1 MRVRREERLD
11 DFLLHPGS
19 DGADMLDGRAG
30 NLHSLLG
37 EHSVLVHLHSGIE
50 GGLATEC
57 QEITVSSLRFDDLLH
72 IFRSDGKKVDF
83 VGEPFAGKDSINVG
97 ADKYSG
103 DVLLLERFEGASPGV
118 VKFSGLAYRQTR
130 QNQEPKFGHR
140 IV

>member
-1 MRVRREERLD
+1 MTFSCTLEATVRICLMGALEIFIPYLANTPSLFIFTPVLREVWPPNVKKL
-11 DFLLHPGS
+11 P
-19 DGADMLDGRAG
+19 
-30 NLHSLLG
+30 
-37 EHSVLVHLHSGIE
+37 SVR
-50 GGLATEC
+50 
-57 QEITVSSLRFDDLLH
+57 SLRFDDLLH